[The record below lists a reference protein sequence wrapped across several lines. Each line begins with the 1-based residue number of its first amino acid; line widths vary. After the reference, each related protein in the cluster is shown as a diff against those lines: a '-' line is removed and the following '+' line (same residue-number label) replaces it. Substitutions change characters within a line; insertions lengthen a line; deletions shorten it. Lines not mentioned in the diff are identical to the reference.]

1 MVLFEVAHRLD
12 TPRPTSVATG
22 GQEPAW
28 GIPSKPMPLFLER
41 PAADEFNPY
50 YERYIARVPD
60 GDFVELL
67 ARQADE
73 TLALLREL
81 PDNAADRAYAEGKW
95 TVKELIGHVCD
106 AERIFAYRLLRIA
119 RGDQTPLPGFD
130 ENAYAPAGQFG
141 ERTLASLL
149 EEFAAVRAATIT
161 LVAGLPTD
169 GWLRSGTASG
179 WAVSARA
186 VAYILA
192 GHELHHRAILID
204 RYLPVLAG

>member
-1 MVLFEVAHRLD
+1 MD
-12 TPRPTSVATG
+12 TPNRTSVATG
-22 GQEPAW
+22 GREAAW
-28 GIPSKPMPLFLER
+28 GIPCRPMPLYLER
-41 PAADEFNPY
+41 PAAGEFNPY
-50 YERYIARVPD
+50 YERYITRVPD

-67 ARQADE
+67 ARHADE

-95 TVKELIGHVCD
+95 TVKEVIGHVCD

-130 ENAYAPAGQFG
+130 ENVYTPAGQFG

-161 LVAGLPTD
+161 LVAGLPTN
-169 GWLRSGTASG
+169 GWLEHGTASDSK
-179 WAVSARA
+179 VSARA
-186 VAYILA
+186 IAYILA
-192 GHELHHRAILID
+192 GHELHHREILIE